1 MGNANSLSDS
11 QALNWDEAASKDKV
25 PENAWLVTVWLKEV
39 RGLVAG
45 MSGDIGGLA
54 DPYVNFRLSK
64 CKNGEFGPQPQ
75 TSSYRKYNLNPRWL
89 PPERFMFV
97 IEESIAK
104 QGSWPK
110 LLFEVMDYDA
120 TSKDDNMGNASLD
133 LGKLHST
140 QPDNQLEYL
149 SDGEDISVPL
159 HHPDTNDIIKGGEI
173 VIRVAAGRKADV
185 LEFKDDRIVEY
196 MRWTPAKGWAPCT
209 GAADPRR
216 FAIASGHAGLYE
228 VAPVKAMFNVAKTA
242 TMGAGAAF
250 GLTKS
255 NHAQESAPPTD
266 QSGNVIAVED
276 NHVFSDPDFDTVAS
290 LLERSNQLAG
300 RDAPPPPPDGAAAS
314 SGSVVTA
321 QGPAP
326 EKAVAVTHQWSVMN
340 VYGEMDGWQYATF
353 FSRKHADWH
362 PNPTSLSFCRRRYWE
377 RRTKLVGKSNPSP
390 NEQAADQNA
399 PKATMATPLRVGWLY
414 KRGEINKSLKE
425 RYFVLWPRALVY
437 YRTEP
442 PNYNILEHAPTGAI
456 ALRGAEVSRNNNGF
470 DLLVRSTGRS
480 FSITAGNKKGAHEDI
495 SLWATA
501 VELTIIGMFDKVG
514 LLQQSS
520 PIDKR
525 MMTEKIDDENTLFQE
540 LDRMSVVALEEEGE
554 EEDVVGKD
562 PTASK

>member
-1 MGNANSLSDS
+1 LSDS

-185 LEFKDDRIVEY
+185 LEFK
-196 MRWTPAKGWAPCT
+196 
-209 GAADPRR
+209 
-216 FAIASGHAGLYE
+216 
-228 VAPVKAMFNVAKTA
+228 
-242 TMGAGAAF
+242 
-250 GLTKS
+250 
-255 NHAQESAPPTD
+255 
-266 QSGNVIAVED
+266 
-276 NHVFSDPDFDTVAS
+276 
-290 LLERSNQLAG
+290 
-300 RDAPPPPPDGAAAS
+300 
-314 SGSVVTA
+314 
-321 QGPAP
+321 
-326 EKAVAVTHQWSVMN
+326 
-340 VYGEMDGWQYATF
+340 GE
-353 FSRKHADWH
+353 
-362 PNPTSLSFCRRRYWE
+362 
-377 RRTKLVGKSNPSP
+377 
-390 NEQAADQNA
+390 
-399 PKATMATPLRVGWLY
+399 
-414 KRGEINKSLKE
+414 
-425 RYFVLWPRALVY
+425 
-437 YRTEP
+437 
-442 PNYNILEHAPTGAI
+442 
-456 ALRGAEVSRNNNGF
+456 
-470 DLLVRSTGRS
+470 DLLLLSTVN
-480 FSITAGNKKGAHEDI
+480 I
-495 SLWATA
+495 
-501 VELTIIGMFDKVG
+501 
-514 LLQQSS
+514 
-520 PIDKR
+520 
-525 MMTEKIDDENTLFQE
+525 
-540 LDRMSVVALEEEGE
+540 
-554 EEDVVGKD
+554 
-562 PTASK
+562 